1 MEYNNPKITSFR
13 DLIIWQ
19 KGLIIAKSVYEV
31 TKSFPK
37 EEMFGLT
44 SQVRRAAVSISSN
57 IAEGRGR
64 STKKDFINFL
74 HISLGSLY
82 EVETQL
88 FLAKELYKVDLKDLP
103 KLIQEEN
110 KMLSAMINKLK
121 TNS

>member
-57 IAEGRGR
+57 IVEGRGR